1 MYKPSYGYFIM
12 LLFLV
17 LGVTACSLSDINTYN
32 NEKTATAKVKQEST
46 GYYPDKRTDETKN
59 VVSTD
64 PKPLQDE
71 DFEISYRSHK
81 IDKKTDIKELIHKL
95 GYGEGYDS
103 SNRGYISG
111 NGTYRRW
118 NLSYPNYVDPQI
130 DFVVLSKIELEGEE
144 LVDGESYLVAVSLE
158 NPKFKTKRGLK
169 VGDTLGKVLQLY
181 GQPSIVKNSNLIYSK
196 DSLHLS
202 IHWDVKTEKVDNIFI
217 EYNMEKSIRQQR
229 SADYV
234 EEDAQPDP
242 NLEPYTI
249 QEGQSFITSL
259 NGWGKVRFVSTLKD
273 EETNDLIQA
282 KFFLEANSE
291 KYAEKKI
298 LYEFPEFYGNN
309 GKMIDKIKAVSFKD
323 LNQDGRT
330 DIVIIADYITGVNA
344 HGIETLP
351 VAGIYFQKKDNTYTT
366 LPKLDKNINQTG
378 HNRTLQNVLQYVS
391 KQRINVQ

>member
-1 MYKPSYGYFIM
+1 MYKPSYGYFIIM
-12 LLFLV
+12 LVMIF
-17 LGVTACSLSDINTYN
+17 GVTACGSISINNYKS
-32 NEKTATAKVKQEST
+32 EKTVSVKDEST
-46 GYYPDKRTDETKN
+46 GNYRGEKVEKAQN
-59 VVSTD
+59 IASAD
-64 PKPLQDE
+64 PQSLQDD
-71 DFEISYRSHK
+71 DFEVSYRSHK
-81 IDKKTDIKELIHKL
+81 IDKNTDIKELIHKW
-95 GYGEGYDS
+95 GYSEGFEAN
-103 SNRGYISG
+103 NRGYDSG

-118 NLSYPNYVDPQI
+118 SLSYPNYEEPEI
-130 DFVVLSKIELEGEE
+130 RFVVLSKIELEGEE

-169 VGDTLGKVLQLY
+169 IGDTLGKVLQLY
-181 GQPSIVKNSNLIYSK
+181 GKPSIVTNGSLLYSK
-196 DSLHLS
+196 NGLHLR
-202 IHWDVKTEKVDNIFI
+202 IRWDTKTEKVNNIFI

-242 NLEPYTI
+242 DLEPYTI
-249 QEGQSFITSL
+249 QEGQSFTTTL

-273 EETNDLIQA
+273 EETNDLIQG
-282 KFFLEANSE
+282 KFFLEVNSD
-291 KYAEKKI
+291 KYVKKKI

-309 GKMIDKIKAVSFKD
+309 GRMIDKIKAVGFKD
-323 LNQDGRT
+323 LNQDGRM

-378 HNRTLQNVLQYVS
+378 HNQTLQNVIQYVS
-391 KQRINVQ
+391 KQRIKVQ

>member
-1 MYKPSYGYFIM
+1 M
-12 LLFLV
+12 LV
-17 LGVTACSLSDINTYN
+17 MILGVTACGSTSINNYKS
-32 NEKTATAKVKQEST
+32 EKTASVKLKQENT
-46 GYYPDKRTDETKN
+46 GKYRGKEVEKAKN
-59 VVSTD
+59 VASAD

-71 DFEISYRSHK
+71 DFTISYRSHK
-81 IDKKTDIKELIHKL
+81 IDKNTDIKELIHKW
-95 GYGEGYDS
+95 GYSEGFEAN
-103 SNRGYISG
+103 NRGYISG

-118 NLSYPNYVDPQI
+118 NLYYPNYEDPEI
-130 DFVVLSKIELEGEE
+130 DFVVLSKIELEGED

-169 VGDTLGKVLQLY
+169 IGDTLGKVLQLY
-181 GQPSIVKNSNLIYSK
+181 GQPSVITNGSLLYSK
-196 DSLHLS
+196 NGLHLS
-202 IHWDVKTEKVDNIFI
+202 IHWDTKTEKVDNIFI
-217 EYNMEKSIRQQR
+217 EYNMEKSIKQQR

-242 NLEPYTI
+242 DLEPYTI
-249 QEGQSFITSL
+249 QREQSFTTTL
-259 NGWGKVRFVSTLKD
+259 NGWGEVKFISTLKD
-273 EETNDLIQA
+273 EDTDDLIQA

-291 KYAEKKI
+291 KYADKKI

-309 GKMIDKIKAVSFKD
+309 GKMIDRIKAVSFKD

-344 HGIETLP
+344 HGIETHP

-366 LPKLDKNINQTG
+366 LPELDKGINQTG
-378 HNRTLQNVLQYVS
+378 HNRTLQNVIQYVS

>member
-1 MYKPSYGYFIM
+1 MYKLSYCYFIM

-46 GYYPDKRTDETKN
+46 GYYPDKRTDKAKN
-59 VVSTD
+59 VVSSD
-64 PKPLQDE
+64 PKPLQEE
-71 DFEISYRSHK
+71 DFEISYRLHK
-81 IDKKTDIKELIHKL
+81 INKKTDIKELIHKW

-118 NLSYPNYVDPQI
+118 NLSYPNYEDPEI
-130 DFVVLSKIELEGEE
+130 RFVVLSKIELEGEE
-144 LVDGESYLVAVSLE
+144 LVDGESYLVGVSLE
-158 NPKFKTKRGLK
+158 NSKLKTKRGLK
-169 VGDTLGKVLQLY
+169 TGDTLGKVLQLY
-181 GQPSIVKNSNLIYSK
+181 GQPSIITNGSLLYSK
-196 DSLHLS
+196 NGLHLR
-202 IHWDVKTEKVDNIFI
+202 IQWDTKTEKVNNIFI
-217 EYNMEKSIRQQR
+217 EYNMEKSIKQQR

-234 EEDAQPDP
+234 DEDVQPDP
-242 NLEPYTI
+242 DLEPYTI

-273 EETNDLIQA
+273 EEANDLIQA
-282 KFFLEANSE
+282 KFFLEVNSD
-291 KYAEKKI
+291 KYVDNKI

-309 GKMIDKIKAVSFKD
+309 GRMIDRIKAVSFKD

-366 LPKLDKNINQTG
+366 LPELDKSINQTG
-378 HNRTLQNVLQYVS
+378 HNRTLQNVIQYVS

>member
-1 MYKPSYGYFIM
+1 MIF
-12 LLFLV
+12 
-17 LGVTACSLSDINTYN
+17 GVTACGSISINNYKS
-32 NEKTATAKVKQEST
+32 EKTVSVKDEST
-46 GYYPDKRTDETKN
+46 GNYRGEKVEKAQN
-59 VVSTD
+59 IASAD
-64 PKPLQDE
+64 PQSLQDD
-71 DFEISYRSHK
+71 DFEVSYRSHK
-81 IDKKTDIKELIHKL
+81 IDKNTDIKELIHKW
-95 GYGEGYDS
+95 GYSEGFEAN
-103 SNRGYISG
+103 NRGYDSG

-118 NLSYPNYVDPQI
+118 SLSYPNYEEPEI
-130 DFVVLSKIELEGEE
+130 RFVVLSKIELEGEE

-169 VGDTLGKVLQLY
+169 IGDTLGKVLQLY
-181 GQPSIVKNSNLIYSK
+181 GKPSIVTNGSLLYSK
-196 DSLHLS
+196 NGLHLR
-202 IHWDVKTEKVDNIFI
+202 IRWDTKTEKVNNIFI

-242 NLEPYTI
+242 DLEPYTI
-249 QEGQSFITSL
+249 QEGQSFTTTL

-273 EETNDLIQA
+273 EETNDLIQG
-282 KFFLEANSE
+282 KFFLEVNSD
-291 KYAEKKI
+291 KYVKKKI

-309 GKMIDKIKAVSFKD
+309 GRMIDKIKAVGFKD
-323 LNQDGRT
+323 LNQDGRM

-378 HNRTLQNVLQYVS
+378 HNQTLQNVIQYVS
-391 KQRINVQ
+391 KQRIKVQ

>member
-1 MYKPSYGYFIM
+1 MYKPSYGYFII
-12 LLFLV
+12 LIFLT
-17 LGVTACSLSDINTYN
+17 LGVTACSSSSIHDSG
-32 NEKTATAKVKQEST
+32 ETATAKVKQEDT
-46 GYYPDKRTDETKN
+46 GYYPDKKADKAKN
-59 VVSTD
+59 VVCDD
-64 PKPLQDE
+64 PKPLSDE

-81 IDKKTDIKELIHKL
+81 IDKKTDIKELIRNW
-95 GYGEGYDS
+95 GYGEGYDNF
-103 SNRGYISG
+103 NRGYISG

-118 NLSYPNYVDPQI
+118 NLYYPNYEDPEI

-169 VGDTLGKVLQLY
+169 IGDTLGKVLQLY
-181 GQPSIVKNSNLIYSK
+181 GQPSTITNRSLVYSENG
-196 DSLHLS
+196 LHLD
-202 IHWDVKTEKVDNIFI
+202 IYWDTKTEKVDNIFI
-217 EYNMEKSIRQQR
+217 EYNMEKSVEQQR

-242 NLEPYTI
+242 DLEPYTI
-249 QEGQSFITSL
+249 QKEQSFTTTL
-259 NGWGKVRFVSTLKD
+259 NGWGDVKFISTLKD
-273 EETNDLIQA
+273 EETNDLIHA
-282 KFFLEANSE
+282 KFFLEVNNDKNVE
-291 KYAEKKI
+291 NKI

-309 GKMIDKIKAVSFKD
+309 GKMIDRIKAVSFKD

-351 VAGIYFQKKDNTYTT
+351 VAGVYFQKKDNTYTT
-366 LPKLDKNINQTG
+366 LPELDKSINQTG
-378 HNRTLQNVLQYVS
+378 HNRTLQNVIQYVS

>member
-1 MYKPSYGYFIM
+1 MYKPSYGYFII
-12 LLFLV
+12 LIFLA

-46 GYYPDKRTDETKN
+46 GQYPEKRINKAKN
-59 VVSTD
+59 VVSAD
-64 PKPLQDE
+64 PEPLQNE
-71 DFEISYRSHK
+71 DFEISYWSHK

-118 NLSYPNYVDPQI
+118 NLSYPNYKDPEI
-130 DFVVLSKIELEGEE
+130 RFVVLSKIELDGEE
-144 LVDGESYLVAVSLE
+144 LVDGESYLVGVSLE

-169 VGDTLGKVLQLY
+169 TGDTLGKVLQLY
-181 GQPSIVKNSNLIYSK
+181 GQPSIITNGSLLYSNNG
-196 DSLHLS
+196 LHLS
-202 IHWDVKTEKVDNIFI
+202 IQWDTKTEKVNNIFI
-217 EYNMEKSIRQQR
+217 KYNMEKSIKQQH

-234 EEDAQPDP
+234 DEDDQPNLD
-242 NLEPYTI
+242 LEPYTT
-249 QEGQSFITSL
+249 QEGQTFTTTL

-282 KFFLEANSE
+282 KFFLEVISK
-291 KYAEKKI
+291 KYVEKKI
-298 LYEFPEFYGNN
+298 LYEFPEFYGNS
-309 GKMIDKIKAVSFKD
+309 GRMIDRIKAVSFKD
-323 LNQDGRT
+323 VNQDGRT

-366 LPKLDKNINQTG
+366 LSELDKNINQTG
-378 HNRTLQNVLQYVS
+378 HNRTLQNVIQYVR